1 VSIPLPPKLSDD
13 QYSDFTHT
21 ESRST
26 TSALSCDESD
36 SDMSFEPSVAKK
48 KERGRKKNSK
58 NIYSSKKDKN
68 PRKDVV
74 LKTILRKMRK
84 FFIQEFN
91 KSTKFITRKR
101 THKANLY

>member
-1 VSIPLPPKLSDD
+1 MPDTK
-13 QYSDFTHT
+13 TET
-21 ESRST
+21 ESSMCHMSISDAKST
-26 TSALSCDESD
+26 TDSCNYDSD
-36 SDMSFEPSVAKK
+36 SDMSFEPSVQKK
-48 KERGRKKNSK
+48 STSSGRKKNSK
-58 NIYSSKKDKN
+58 PASYSSKKDKN

-84 FFIQEFN
+84 FYIQEFN